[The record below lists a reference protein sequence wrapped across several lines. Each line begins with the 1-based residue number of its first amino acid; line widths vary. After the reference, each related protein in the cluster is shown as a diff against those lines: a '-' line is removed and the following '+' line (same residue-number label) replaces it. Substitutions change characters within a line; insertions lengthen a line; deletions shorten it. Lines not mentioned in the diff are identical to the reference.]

1 MWKRLAYPIFGALL
15 LGGYSTAVLL
25 DWDPFGGTE
34 RSQLPAEARSS
45 PGAYRA
51 PIFWT
56 GAGFSG
62 GK

>member
-1 MWKRLAYPIFGALL
+1 MLRRLAYPLFGAAL
-15 LGGYSTAVLL
+15 LGGYSTATIL
-25 DWDPFGGTE
+25 DYDPLGSTE
-34 RSQLPAEARSS
+34 RSVLPAEARSS

-56 GAGFSG
+56 GVGFSG